1 MKACLAASVSLLL
14 IWLAAALYMEHK
26 RDRLEAE
33 YKERSELLGRYRAL
47 RSVWSEKER
56 KEAAKRFE
64 TMLRLYGIRPEVTRK
79 TDRKIYDFELDAKQV
94 DTVLNKLLNSTLAIE
109 TFEAR
114 RKDDHTLHV
123 KTGVSP

>member
-1 MKACLAASVSLLL
+1 LRPYPIVLFSLLL
-14 IWLAAALYMEHK
+14 LWITAALYIDRK
-26 RDRLEAE
+26 RDSLEKE
-33 YKERSELLGRYRAL
+33 YQERSRLVGRYHAL
-47 RSVWSEKER
+47 KEVWSEKAQ
-56 KEAAKRFE
+56 KKAAKRFE